1 MMFMRK
7 YGKVF
12 AAAVIVVLLTTLL
25 CMPALAAGNVSGA
38 IEGTWNSAR
47 GEVRTVVDGVVFP
60 VLNLVLAVFFFV
72 KLGSSYFEYRKHGHF
87 EITGPAILF
96 ACLLFTLTAP
106 TYLWT
111 ILGM

>member
-1 MMFMRK
+1 MQNI
-7 YGKVF
+7 GKVF
-12 AAAVIVVLLTTLL
+12 AVILVIMIVASL
-25 CMPALAAGNVSGA
+25 CCVPAFAAAGNVSGA
-38 IEGTWNSAR
+38 IEGTWNSAK
-47 GEVRTVVDGVVFP
+47 GEVRNVVDKVVFP

-72 KLGSSYFEYRKHGHF
+72 KLGSSYFEYRKHGQF
-87 EITGPAILF
+87 EIVGPAILF

>member
-1 MMFMRK
+1 MRK
-7 YGKVF
+7 IGKVLTILLLVMIVVSLCCVPAF
-12 AAAVIVVLLTTLL
+12 AA
-25 CMPALAAGNVSGA
+25 GEVSTA
-38 IEGTWNSAR
+38 IEGTWNSAK
-47 GEVRTVVDGVVFP
+47 GEVRNVVDKVVFP

-72 KLGSSYFEYRKHGHF
+72 KLGSAYFDYKKHGQF
-87 EITGPAILF
+87 EIAGPAILF